1 MGVLIF
7 QKVTAL
13 LSAFLIALT
22 PVAPVLAPPNLVNK
36 AFAPNPVM
44 SEIAAAINRVAA
56 EYSEVRGITVTEVDI
71 MPGVYAY
78 ASGRLIA
85 FNRLYT
91 PSVDVFNALMASDI
105 GAGFHPALG
114 RCTPAE
120 FLAYHESAHIIDR
133 TRELAPRIA
142 MAVRYGERSDLDL
155 SGYSFRGGVLN
166 LGEALAE
173 AFAATLCGSANPTE
187 REIYTLFTEDL

>member
-1 MGVLIF
+1 MQV
-7 QKVTAL
+7 VRRRL
-13 LSAFLIALT
+13 LARIELQVSAYLCFGHFIGQRYGGFYTKDQAREI
-22 PVAPVLAPPNLVNK
+22 VAYAK
-36 AFAPNPVM
+36 
-44 SEIAAAINRVAA
+44 
-56 EYSEVRGITVTEVDI
+56 VRGITVTEVDI

>member
-1 MGVLIF
+1 M
-7 QKVTAL
+7 
-13 LSAFLIALT
+13 
-22 PVAPVLAPPNLVNK
+22 N
-36 AFAPNPVM
+36 
-44 SEIAAAINRVAA
+44 EIVAAINRVAVK
-56 EYSEVRGITVTEVDI
+56 YPEVRGITVTEVDI
-71 MPGVYAY
+71 MPNVYAY

-85 FNRLYT
+85 FNRLYA
-91 PSVDVFNALMASDI
+91 PNVDVLNALMASDI

-142 MAVRYGERSDLDL
+142 MVVKYGQRSDLDL
-155 SGYSFRGGVLN
+155 SGYSFRGGMLN
-166 LGEALAE
+166 PGEALAE

-187 REIYTLFTEDL
+187 REIYTLFVE